1 MEECVICSGTANHRL
16 KRVELAR
23 GYWTD
28 LFADVEI
35 GPGINSLKL
44 LAYGDGVAEYR
55 PKFCPECGRRVN
67 DDI

>member
-1 MEECVICSGTANHRL
+1 MIECEICGGTANHRI

-23 GYWTD
+23 GYWTN
-28 LFADVEI
+28 LFADADI
-35 GPGINSLKL
+35 GPGINSMKL